1 MAMVTSKGHVGF
13 EHASEHEGFEALKLE
28 SEPTGLNQS
37 LRNAMSSTRLG
48 GTLKKVEKWRPWS
61 HGAPGQR
68 VPQA

>member
-1 MAMVTSKGHVGF
+1 MGMVTSKGHVGF

-48 GTLKKVEKWRPWS
+48 GTLKKVKK
-61 HGAPGQR
+61 
-68 VPQA
+68 